1 MHFFI
6 VTRYLPPIPVPP
18 RSLVV
23 ERYPPA
29 PEKPRKRIIFIF
41 LFLFLLSQIVVFFC
55 YLGDI
60 IIERWCPYGPQP
72 ERQQI
77 VQPAPP
83 PIKYPAPSHTVIVY
97 DSVQS
102 NIVRKFERLEATQ
115 EDPDA
120 YVARYGT
127 PLLAPTTLIQQARN
141 AGVTE
146 DIVKFFWKK
155 PYLQKKNYFHFLL

>member
-1 MHFFI
+1 M
-6 VTRYLPPIPVPP
+6 
-18 RSLVV
+18 
-23 ERYPPA
+23 
-29 PEKPRKRIIFIF
+29 
-41 LFLFLLSQIVVFFC
+41 LFLSQIVVFFC

-60 IIERWCPYGPQP
+60 IIERWCPYEPQP

-77 VQPAPP
+77 VQAAPP

-102 NIVRKFERLEATQ
+102 NIVRKFERLDTTR

-127 PLLAPTTLIQQARN
+127 PLLAPATLIQQARN

-146 DIVKFFWKK
+146 DIVKFFG
-155 PYLQKKNYFHFLL
+155 KNHTFKNKTIFIFYYSHVR